1 MSWQQEWNKNITDLE
16 GLGEFLPEF
25 REFNQKYKDILERY
39 PMSITRYYLS
49 LVNPE
54 DKNDPIRRMC
64 VPSFEEFDLSG
75 QLDTSGERYNTVLT
89 GLQHKYPQ
97 TVLIL
102 STELCAM
109 YCRHCFRK
117 RMVGLDHQEAAGD
130 FNEGMEYIESHPEI
144 TNVLVSGGDAFLN
157 SDDRL
162 EAYLK
167 RLSAIDHLDFI
178 RFGTRLPVVF
188 PQRIAEDD
196 RLLSLL
202 KEYNK
207 KKQIYIV
214 TQFNHPREITEQ
226 SRQAIRLLQDTGA
239 VIRNQTVLLKG
250 VNDCAE
256 SLGQLLRLLTAIGA
270 TPYYVFQCR
279 PVKGVKNQFQVPLRQ
294 GVKIVDQAKNMQN
307 GQGKGFRY
315 VLSNE
320 RGKLEILGAL
330 NQEEMLF
337 RFHQAKDPQE
347 RSKLFSAKVT
357 EDQTWM
363 D

>member
-1 MSWQQEWNKNITDLE
+1 MSWQQEWNRNITDLE
-16 GLGEFLPEF
+16 GLSEFLPEF
-25 REFNQKYKDILERY
+25 RGFNQKYKEILERY

-75 QLDTSGERYNTVLT
+75 ELDTSGERYNTVLT

-117 RMVGLDHQEAAGD
+117 RMVGLDHQEAAGN
-130 FNEGMEYIESHPEI
+130 FSQVMEYIESHSEI

-157 SDDRL
+157 SDNRL
-162 EAYLK
+162 QDYLK
-167 RLSAIDHLDFI
+167 RLSAIDHLDLI

-188 PQRIAEDD
+188 PQRIIEDE
-196 RLLSLL
+196 RLLGLL

-226 SRQAIRLLQDTGA
+226 SREAVRRLQDTGA

-250 VNDCAE
+250 VND
-256 SLGQLLRLLTAIGA
+256 SPQVLGGLLRLLTAIGA
-270 TPYYVFQCR
+270 APYYVFQCR
-279 PVKGVKNQFQVPLRQ
+279 PVKGVKNQFQVPLLR
-294 GVKIVDQAKNMQN
+294 GAEIVEQAKNMQN
-307 GQGKGFRY
+307 GQGKCFRY

-330 NQEEMLF
+330 NQADMLF
-337 RFHQAKDPQE
+337 RFHQAKAPDQ
-347 RSKLFSAKVT
+347 RGKLFTAKVT
-357 EDQTWM
+357 EEQTWI